1 MKRISLIILIVFSL
15 LITGCGTKS
24 GSPADTGQPATQT
37 VVPTEQPTAEK
48 MADGQATKIIVP
60 SEIANLSGTLTALAE
75 TVHTP
80 QTGHPQPSRNAAGSQ
95 PVRRESAVKPQA
107 QKPGIIDRIMNE
119 D

>member
-1 MKRISLIILIVFSL
+1 MQYLQL
-15 LITGCGTKS
+15 KS
-24 GSPADTGQPATQT
+24 Y
-37 VVPTEQPTAEK
+37 ETAEK